1 MLLNISWGT
10 LSLVSSSYLVTA
22 SSYNFVTSHCDSL
35 FVLKSLSDVLNYACT
50 LVHSL
55 GIYKLGKT
63 FKMKICSF
71 KLKFYLYIYLPFS
84 STFSMRITLRSISCS
99 GVSCS
104 KFQAGPRG
112 KLFMN
117 RFIQKMNAASCTQ
130 LELKSVSVQFLQ
142 KLYSR
147 NSIKLI
153 LTDTKA
159 QSDSQ

>member
-1 MLLNISWGT
+1 MKPLLDCNRSCAFTTTWKYNYVLLNISWGT

-71 KLKFYLYIYLPFS
+71 NLSP
-84 STFSMRITLRSISCS
+84 
-99 GVSCS
+99 
-104 KFQAGPRG
+104 
-112 KLFMN
+112 
-117 RFIQKMNAASCTQ
+117 
-130 LELKSVSVQFLQ
+130 
-142 KLYSR
+142 
-147 NSIKLI
+147 
-153 LTDTKA
+153 
-159 QSDSQ
+159 